1 MGVVKAAVADFVMTF
16 IAIFCVSTIGVL
28 TYIIGSAFG
37 IAPGLASL
45 SITIVIVF
53 LLFLMLSVI
62 AEALGGAA
70 FNPAGTAAFYAA
82 GVGNDSLFSVAAR
95 FPAQV
100 LILA

>member
-16 IAIFCVSTIGVL
+16 IVIFSTSTIGVL

-37 IAPGLASL
+37 IAHGLTSL
-45 SITIVIVF
+45 FITIVIVF
-53 LLFLMLSVI
+53 LLFLVFGVI

-82 GVGNDSLFSVAAR
+82 GVGKDTLFSVAAR

-100 LILA
+100 LIFA